1 MGMNKDETDYS
12 LSYDEYLENF
22 RKTHHP
28 RAIAMSK
35 DQYELMQAREEAQK
49 KREAAREAGTAEG
62 AWASQKG
69 PSDEILEKYTGKVDP
84 TPEEVEDVVNEII
97 ERRITPDQQGIQS
110 KGNPDENKVANQ
122 DNPYDTRSIGD
133 KALDY
138 MLQKGL
144 ISKKFYD
151 KITNQENIDDT
162 RAIGATKEEL
172 DYMLQNGLISKAAY
186 DKQIAALN
194 TPEVQEAMEA
204 GAKKADETVWDPT
217 DRDASDDDGN
227 DDGSD
232 DDDGGGGSEPEDN
245 CKKSMMSIW
254 DAYRAG
260 LIDKETA
267 GYFTIDAI
275 ATLAKNLGRSI
286 GNVGAQ
292 FSGGTIDNGHDESKW
307 GQRQNAMLSEEI
319 QKEKEGVGSAAS
331 RQAESES
338 LDNQAKR
345 IRNAYTPKQ
354 LEQQIEMFKKEL
366 EMADINL
373 DMAHSRT
380 DLINFIKSDPN
391 YANSPFKMGMVAYL
405 TQNGVGGAVNNASST
420 LLDAMNWAITLVK

>member
-1 MGMNKDETDYS
+1 MAKKYYPDEMYN
-12 LSYDEYLENF
+12 LPYEQA
-22 RKTHHP
+22 
-28 RAIAMSK
+28 RAKYGVGVGNNIHFISK
-35 DQYELMQAREEAQK
+35 DQFELEKAKIETQK
-49 KREAAREAGTAEG
+49 KKAAAEKAGTAEG
-62 AWASQKG
+62 AWAYQKG
-69 PSDEILEKYTGKVDP
+69 PSDEIVEKITGKTDP
-84 TPEEVEDVVNEII
+84 THEEVMEAAKEIVD
-97 ERRITPDQQGIQS
+97 RRITPDQQGIQA
-110 KGNPDENKVANQ
+110 KGNPYENN
-122 DNPYDTRSIGD
+122 I
-133 KALDY
+133 
-138 MLQKGL
+138 
-144 ISKKFYD
+144 
-151 KITNQENIDDT
+151 NIDDT

-186 DKQIAALN
+186 DKQIAALS
-194 TPEVQEAMEA
+194 TPEVQKAMDE
-204 GAKKADETVWDPT
+204 GTKKAEEYISELSDT
-217 DRDASDDDGN
+217 DSDSDDG
-227 DDGSD
+227 GD
-232 DDDGGGGSEPEDN
+232 DDDDEEN
-245 CKKSMMSIW
+245 YKKSMMSIW

-307 GQRQNAMLSEEI
+307 GQRQKAMLSEEI
-319 QKEKEGVGSAAS
+319 QKELEGVGSKAS

-354 LEQQIEMFKKEL
+354 LEQQIEMFKKDL
-366 EMADINL
+366 EKAEIDLDI
-373 DMAHSRT
+373 AHSRT
-380 DLINFIKSDPN
+380 DLIKFIKKDPN

-405 TQNGVGGAVNNASST
+405 IQNGVGGAADNASNT